1 MAVSCAAK
9 FAPRCHGTLYPRS
22 INAARSLIG
31 RSSAGYRAGRPHRI
45 SALEP
50 AILRLIQAIDLETRV
65 TSPTPDRTLRARVL
79 AGETLFGLFLD
90 LGSPLSAEICARA
103 GYDWLVVDLEHGAA
117 TEADL
122 VGLLQSVEVGGST
135 PVVRPQ
141 SGERLRIGR
150 ALDLG
155 AAGIVIPRLESAAEV
170 REAVSFLR
178 YPPAGVRGVA
188 LRTRGAGLGTVPHAE
203 IGRVDE
209 RILGIVQ
216 IESVGALGEADA
228 IAATDGVDVLFVGP
242 ADLSHSLGVP
252 GRFDDKTYLAALQT
266 VVDACAA
273 HGKAAGILVYD
284 LAVVPRHLELGFRFV
299 GIGADG
305 ALVASGARAA
315 LEAVRG

>member
-1 MAVSCAAK
+1 M
-9 FAPRCHGTLYPRS
+9 
-22 INAARSLIG
+22 
-31 RSSAGYRAGRPHRI
+31 
-45 SALEP
+45 
-50 AILRLIQAIDLETRV
+50 ETRV
-65 TSPTPDRTLRARVL
+65 SGPSPERNLRARVL

-90 LGSPLSAEICARA
+90 LGSPFSAEICARA
-103 GYDWLVVDLEHGAA
+103 GYDWLVVDLEHGAG
-117 TEADL
+117 TEAGL

-135 PVVRPQ
+135 AVVRPQ

-155 AAGIVIPRLESAAEV
+155 AAGIVIPRLESAAEA

-188 LRTRGAGLGTVPHAE
+188 LRTRGAGLGTVAHGE
-203 IGRVDE
+203 VHQINE

-216 IESVGALGEADA
+216 IESVGALREADQ
-228 IAATDGVDVLFVGP
+228 IAAIDGVDVLFVGP
-242 ADLSHSLGVP
+242 ADLTHSLGIP
-252 GRFDDKTYLAALQT
+252 GQFDHETYRTALKT

-273 HGKAAGILVYD
+273 HGKAAGILIYD
-284 LAVVPRHLELGFRFV
+284 TAVVPDLLELGFRFV

-315 LEAVRG
+315 LAAVRR